1 MLRWHESD
9 TAGGPLTADVS
20 IPADSCAG
28 AQKKEILIAP
38 VGGD

>member
-20 IPADSCAG
+20 IPADS